1 MIEIDIFIRT
11 IIPIFLLIGMGLFSR
26 KMEFLKS
33 GDERVLSA
41 YLYYFSLPSLLLVNL
56 TEIELTKDT
65 FKFTIVGTLPIIV
78 ACIIFLI
85 AYYIFRF
92 SKNTFYLLT
101 VSTVFGSLA
110 FFGIPFIMFAFPT
123 KQAEYLATL
132 TVSSASIAIFIITIT
147 VLELYKLENSPS
159 ETDNTIVSRIKIIIK
174 RLSTNPLILS
184 ILFGIILSII
194 RFKIPSPLATS
205 LHMVGGTTSAV
216 SIFMLGAFL
225 YGRKYTNILDAFKLS
240 LLRMVFLPLLTIIIM
255 ILFKFPSLESTILIL
270 MHSMPLAFS
279 MMILSER
286 YDFYKETISSLILIS
301 SLTAGIYLNI
311 WLVILKYIFI

>member
-26 KMEFLKS
+26 KMEFLKA

-41 YLYYFSLPSLLLVNL
+41 YLYYFSLPALLLVNL
-56 TEIELTKDT
+56 TEIELTRDT
-65 FKFTIVGTLPIIV
+65 FRFAIVGTLPIII
-78 ACIIFLI
+78 ACIIFLM

-101 VSTVFGSLA
+101 ISTVFGSLA

-147 VLELYKLENSPS
+147 VLELYKLENSP
-159 ETDNTIVSRIKIIIK
+159 ETDSTIVSRVKIIIK

-184 ILFGIILSII
+184 VLFGVILSII
-194 RFKIPSPLATS
+194 GFKIPSPLATS
-205 LHMVGGTTSAV
+205 LHMLGGTTSAV

-225 YGRKYTNILDAFKLS
+225 YGRKYTNMLDAFKLS
-240 LLRMVFLPLLTIIIM
+240 LLRMVFLPLLTVTIM
-255 ILFKFPSLESTILIL
+255 ILFKFPSLESTILVL

-301 SLTAGIYLNI
+301 SLTAGVYLNI
-311 WLVILKYIFI
+311 WSVILKYIF